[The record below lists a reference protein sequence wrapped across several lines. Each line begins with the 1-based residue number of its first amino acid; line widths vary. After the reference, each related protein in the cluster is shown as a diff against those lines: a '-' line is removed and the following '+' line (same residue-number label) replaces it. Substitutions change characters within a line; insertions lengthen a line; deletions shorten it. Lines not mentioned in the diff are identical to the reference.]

1 MGAGALGVT
10 ALLILYPKMS
20 VKNIIG
26 TDIAH
31 AVPITFIA
39 GLGHYNLGHVDFILL
54 GTLLLGSIPGI
65 WVGSFLSS
73 KIDENKLRYFL
84 VIVLIL
90 IGIKL
95 IINF

>member
-1 MGAGALGVT
+1 
-10 ALLILYPKMS
+10 
-20 VKNIIG
+20 
-26 TDIAH
+26 
-31 AVPITFIA
+31 
-39 GLGHYNLGHVDFILL
+39 HYNLGHVDFILL

-73 KIDENKLRYFL
+73 KIDENKLRYVL